1 MTNLFKKYDV
11 PAPRYTSYPT
21 VPYWSDTPSSEEWI
35 KDLKKVFTLDES
47 SWSLYIHIP
56 FCESLCT
63 YCGCN
68 TTITRNHSV
77 EAAYVETLLAE
88 WNKYKTLVPEFT
100 EHEIKEIHLGGGT
113 PTFLSSENLELIIS
127 TILRDTKISADFEG
141 SIEIDPRKTTVDQL
155 KTLYRL
161 GFSRVSLG
169 VQDFNYE
176 VQEIVNRIQPF
187 DMTKEITDAARE
199 IGYTSV
205 NFDLIYGMP
214 LQTKEYIINTVK
226 QTLELMPERI
236 ALYSMA
242 MVPWIKPAQRKFKN
256 TDVPQG
262 EAKRELYEL
271 SRKMLLD
278 AGYIEIGMDHFALKN
293 DKLAIA
299 LEENTLHRNFMG
311 YTPQRTDI
319 LLGLGVSSIS
329 ETPWSF
335 HQNEKV
341 LPLYEQKVA
350 SEELPTLRG
359 HKLSQEDITQRDII
373 LNLMT
378 KWECE
383 IQDDNE
389 WNRLTESLA
398 PLIEDGLLSMDN
410 KNVKIAEKGRPFI
423 RNICMAFDLQLIN
436 KKPETRLFSQSL

>member
-1 MTNLFKKYDV
+1 
-11 PAPRYTSYPT
+11 
-21 VPYWSDTPSSEEWI
+21 
-35 KDLKKVFTLDES
+35 
-47 SWSLYIHIP
+47 
-56 FCESLCT
+56 
-63 YCGCN
+63 
-68 TTITRNHSV
+68 
-77 EAAYVETLLAE
+77 
-88 WNKYKTLVPEFT
+88 
-100 EHEIKEIHLGGGT
+100 
-113 PTFLSSENLELIIS
+113 
-127 TILRDTKISADFEG
+127 
-141 SIEIDPRKTTVDQL
+141 
-155 KTLYRL
+155 
-161 GFSRVSLG
+161 
-169 VQDFNYE
+169 
-176 VQEIVNRIQPF
+176 
-187 DMTKEITDAARE
+187 
-199 IGYTSV
+199 
-205 NFDLIYGMP
+205 MP

-278 AGYIEIGMDHFALKN
+278 AGYIEIGMDHFALKD